1 MLLYGSFCRNAEGYS
16 SDTRE
21 RFANDMKKKI
31 ACQRLLCIAIMMLLA
46 FSSVA
51 CGNEAI
57 PVQADP
63 ANYVEPTGTG
73 SRDNTSICLKPEAP
87 GTLTIGNELVTIDI
101 SNSSEG
107 YFIVEYA
114 GECTKVKLQITCPNT
129 TTYTYNLSSGTD
141 VFPLTKDS
149 GSYKFSVFENIEGT
163 QYSTIFSEEAEIN
176 ISNSMGPYL
185 YPNQYVNFSAA
196 SPCVEK
202 AKELA
207 TPCNNDLEVV
217 SNIYNHVINTVTYDY
232 KKAETVQSGYL
243 PNPDDT
249 LATHTGICLDYA
261 CLMASMLRSQ
271 RIPTHMEV
279 GYAGEVY
286 HAWISTYIQD
296 IGWVNG
302 IIQFDGVNWSLM
314 DPTFASSTDAKELKK
329 FIGDGSNYSVKYIY

>member
-1 MLLYGSFCRNAEGYS
+1 
-16 SDTRE
+16 
-21 RFANDMKKKI
+21 MKKKSTD
-31 ACQRLLCIAIMMLLA
+31 CRLISIFIIGLLA

-51 CGNEAI
+51 CGNDAI

-73 SRDNTSICLKPEAP
+73 SRDNTSICLEPKAT
-87 GTLTIGNELVTIDI
+87 GTLVIGNELVTIDI
-101 SNSSEG
+101 SNHSEG
-107 YFIVEYA
+107 YIMVEYL
-114 GECTKVKLQITCPNT
+114 GECPKVKLQITCPNT
-129 TTYTYNLSSGTD
+129 TTYTYNLTSGME

-149 GSYKFSVFENIEGT
+149 GLYKLSVFENIEET
-163 QYSTIFSEEAEIN
+163 QYSTIFSEDCEFSITN
-176 ISNSMGPYL
+176 PMGPYL
-185 YPNQYVNFSAA
+185 YPNQYVNFSAT
-196 SPCVEK
+196 SSCVGK
-202 AKELA
+202 ARELA

-217 SNIYNHVINTVTYDY
+217 SNVYNHVINTISYDY
-232 KKAETVQSGYL
+232 QKAETVQSGYL
-243 PNPDDT
+243 PDPDTT
-249 LATHTGICLDYA
+249 LETHTGICLDYA

-302 IIQFDGVNWSLM
+302 IIQFDGTSWSLM
-314 DPTFASSTDAKELKK
+314 DPTFASNTDAKELKK

>member
-1 MLLYGSFCRNAEGYS
+1 MSIS
-16 SDTRE
+16 V
-21 RFANDMKKKI
+21 I
-31 ACQRLLCIAIMMLLA
+31 MLLA
-46 FSSVA
+46 FSSAA
-51 CGNEAI
+51 CGDKAI

-73 SRDNTSICLKPEAP
+73 SRDNTSVCLKPVAS
-87 GTLTIGNELVTIDI
+87 GTELIGNELVTIDI

-107 YFIVEYA
+107 YIMVEYL
-114 GECTKVKLQITCPNT
+114 GECSKVKLQITCPNT
-129 TTYTYNLSSGTD
+129 TTYTYNLSSASGME

-149 GSYKFSVFENIEGT
+149 GSYKLSVFENIEGT
-163 QYSTIFSEEAEIN
+163 QYSTIFSADTEVN
-176 ISNSMGPYL
+176 IVNQMGPYL
-185 YPNQYVNFSAA
+185 YPNQYVNFTDA

-202 AKELA
+202 AKALA
-207 TPCNNDLEVV
+207 APCNNDLEVV
-217 SNIYNHVINTVTYDY
+217 SNIYNHVINTITYDY
-232 KKAETVQSGYL
+232 QKAETVQSGYL
-243 PNPDDT
+243 PNPDET
-249 LATHTGICLDYA
+249 LSTRTGICLDYA

-302 IIQFDGVNWSLM
+302 IIQFDGNNWSLM
-314 DPTFASSTDAKELKK
+314 DPTFASSADAKELKK

>member
-1 MLLYGSFCRNAEGYS
+1 
-16 SDTRE
+16 
-21 RFANDMKKKI
+21 
-31 ACQRLLCIAIMMLLA
+31 
-46 FSSVA
+46 
-51 CGNEAI
+51 
-57 PVQADP
+57 
-63 ANYVEPTGTG
+63 
-73 SRDNTSICLKPEAP
+73 
-87 GTLTIGNELVTIDI
+87 
-101 SNSSEG
+101 
-107 YFIVEYA
+107 
-114 GECTKVKLQITCPNT
+114 
-129 TTYTYNLSSGTD
+129 
-141 VFPLTKDS
+141 
-149 GSYKFSVFENIEGT
+149 
-163 QYSTIFSEEAEIN
+163 
-176 ISNSMGPYL
+176 MGPYL

-302 IIQFDGVNWSLM
+302 IIQFDGINWSLM

>member
-1 MLLYGSFCRNAEGYS
+1 MSIS
-16 SDTRE
+16 V
-21 RFANDMKKKI
+21 I
-31 ACQRLLCIAIMMLLA
+31 MLLA
-46 FSSVA
+46 FSSAA
-51 CGNEAI
+51 CGDKAI

-73 SRDNTSICLKPEAP
+73 SRDNTSVCLKPVAS
-87 GTLTIGNELVTIDI
+87 GTELIGNELVTIDI

-107 YFIVEYA
+107 YIMVEYL
-114 GECTKVKLQITCPNT
+114 GECSKVKLQITCPNT
-129 TTYTYNLSSGTD
+129 TTYTYNLSSASGME

-149 GSYKFSVFENIEGT
+149 GSYKLSVFENIEGT
-163 QYSTIFSEEAEIN
+163 QYSTIFSADTEVN
-176 ISNSMGPYL
+176 IVNQMGPYL
-185 YPNQYVNFSAA
+185 YPNQYVNFTAA

-202 AKELA
+202 AKALA
-207 TPCNNDLEVV
+207 APCNNDLEVV
-217 SNIYNHVINTVTYDY
+217 SNIYNHVINTITYDY
-232 KKAETVQSGYL
+232 QKAETVQSGYL
-243 PNPDDT
+243 PNPDET
-249 LATHTGICLDYA
+249 LSTRTGICLDYA

-302 IIQFDGVNWSLM
+302 IIQFDGNNWSLM
-314 DPTFASSTDAKELKK
+314 DPTFASSADAKELKK